1 MNKIKFILPRL
12 LGVTVLAGIATL
24 ILATVFKL
32 LFAGLLLTG
41 IAAVIMKLAGKKRE
55 NIGRGQYKNHAFPEY
70 MTRQSDPVFSQV
82 KSENLAII
90 PVR

>member
-12 LGVTVLAGIATL
+12 LGVTVLAGIATF

-41 IAAVIMKLAGKKRE
+41 IASIVMKIAGKKKEKMMRGKYE
-55 NIGRGQYKNHAFPEY
+55 NSALPEY
-70 MTRQSDPVFSQV
+70 FGRQNDPIFSQV

-90 PVR
+90 PIH